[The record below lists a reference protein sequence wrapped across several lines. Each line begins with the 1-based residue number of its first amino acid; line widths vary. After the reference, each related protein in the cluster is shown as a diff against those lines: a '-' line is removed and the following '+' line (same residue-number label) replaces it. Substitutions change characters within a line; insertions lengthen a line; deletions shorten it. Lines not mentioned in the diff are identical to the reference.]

1 MKTNLPLLTLA
12 WFVLAGLV
20 VWQHFR
26 IRDLVLQ
33 AKANATEL
41 EKTNQQIRL
50 HERRL
55 EFVTTA
61 FSDSAI
67 LSFEPLKIQK

>member
-1 MKTNLPLLTLA
+1 MKTTLPLLTLA
-12 WFVLAGLV
+12 WFVLAGIV
-20 VWQHFR
+20 VWQHYR

-41 EKTNQQIRL
+41 KKASEQIRL

-55 EFVTTA
+55 EFVTNA
-61 FSDSAI
+61 FSDSSI
-67 LSFEPLKIQK
+67 LSFESLKIQK